1 MKVSGRTY
9 AINRGSDEEE
19 EDCNIVEDDSRW
31 MPRVETLVKQSSSV
45 KAATTPTK

>member
-9 AINRGSDEEE
+9 AINRGSDDE

-31 MPRVETLVKQSSSV
+31 KPRVETLVKQSSTV